1 MHVDSIDAQGALESR
16 AGDLQKSER
25 GGIVTDLDDIVIDV
39 TRGPGC
45 GIPVYKLK
53 QRRV

>member
-1 MHVDSIDAQGALESR
+1 MDSIDAQGTLESR
-16 AGDLQKSER
+16 GGDLQKSER
-25 GGIVTDLDDIVIDV
+25 GGIVTDLDNIVIDV
-39 TRGPGC
+39 TREPGC